1 VAQPPDAG
9 GGVRGRG
16 GHDLTPPA
24 GIPIPTYHPVVPEP
38 ALRVTEI
45 FHSIQGESTRAG
57 FPCAFVRLTGCSL
70 RCVWCD
76 TAYAFHG
83 GEEMTVDAASE
94 RVLAFGTDLVEV
106 TGGEPLE
113 QEAVYPLIDRLLAA
127 GKTVLLETGGHVPL
141 DRVDPRVV
149 KIVDVKAP
157 GSGMQHA
164 NLPENLERL
173 SPHDEVKFVLADRR
187 DFDWALAR
195 VRERDLDARHPV
207 TFSPAWGN
215 LLPARLAEW
224 VRDSGRPI
232 RLGLPLHKIL
242 WGDVPG
248 R

>member
-1 VAQPPDAG
+1 MSAKPS
-9 GGVRGRG
+9 
-16 GHDLTPPA
+16 PA
-24 GIPIPTYHPVVPEP
+24 EPT
-38 ALRVTEI
+38 LRITEI
-45 FHSIQGESTRAG
+45 FKSIQGESIRAG
-57 FPCAFVRLTGCSL
+57 LPCAFVRLTGCSL

-83 GEEMTVDAASE
+83 GGDMPLSE
-94 RVLAFGTDLVEV
+94 AVSRVLAMGTDLVEV

-113 QEAVYPLIDRLLAA
+113 QEGVYPLLERLLEAN
-127 GKTVLLETGGHVPL
+127 KTVLLETGGHVPL

-173 SPHDEVKFVLADRR
+173 SPHDELKFVLADRR
-187 DFDWALAR
+187 DFDWALAL
-195 VRERDLDARHPV
+195 VASRELDRKNPV
-207 TFSPAWGN
+207 TFSPVWGE
-215 LLPARLAEW
+215 LPAADLAAW

-232 RLGLPLHKIL
+232 RLGLQLHKLL

>member
-1 VAQPPDAG
+1 MSETSTGSPSPSSE
-9 GGVRGRG
+9 
-16 GHDLTPPA
+16 
-24 GIPIPTYHPVVPEP
+24 PI
-38 ALRVTEI
+38 LRVTEI
-45 FHSIQGESTRAG
+45 FKSIQGESTRAG
-57 FPCAFVRLTGCSL
+57 LPCAFVRLTGCSL

-83 GEEMTVDAASE
+83 GGDMPLSQAVS
-94 RVLAFGTDLVEV
+94 RVLAMDTDLVEV

-113 QEAVYPLIDRLLAA
+113 QEAVYPLLERLLAA
-127 GKTVLLETGGHVPL
+127 NKTVLLETGGHVPL

-157 GSGMQHA
+157 GSGMQGY

-173 SPHDEVKFVLADRR
+173 APHDELKFVLADRR
-187 DFDWALAR
+187 DFDWALAF
-195 VRERDLDARHPV
+195 VTERNLDRKQLV
-207 TFSPAWGN
+207 TFSPVWGG
-215 LLPARLAEW
+215 LAASDLAAW

-232 RLGLPLHKIL
+232 RLGLQLHKLL

>member
-1 VAQPPDAG
+1 M
-9 GGVRGRG
+9 
-16 GHDLTPPA
+16 TE
-24 GIPIPTYHPVVPEP
+24 PT
-38 ALRVTEI
+38 LRVTEI
-45 FHSIQGESTRAG
+45 FKSIQGESTRAG
-57 FPCAFVRLTGCSL
+57 LPCAFVRLTGCSL

-83 GEEMTVDAASE
+83 GGQVPVAEAVD
-94 RVLAFGTDLVEV
+94 RVLAMGTDLVEV

-113 QEAVYPLIDRLLAA
+113 QEAVYPLLDRLLEAK
-127 GKTVLLETGGHVPL
+127 KTVLLETGGHVPL

-173 SPHDEVKFVLADRR
+173 CPHDELKFVLADRR
-187 DFDWALAR
+187 DFDWALAF
-195 VRERDLDARHPV
+195 VGERDLDLRHVV
-207 TFSPAWGN
+207 TFSPAWGE
-215 LLPARLAEW
+215 LPGADLAAW
-224 VRDSGRPI
+224 VRDSGRSI
-232 RLGLPLHKIL
+232 RLGLQLHKII